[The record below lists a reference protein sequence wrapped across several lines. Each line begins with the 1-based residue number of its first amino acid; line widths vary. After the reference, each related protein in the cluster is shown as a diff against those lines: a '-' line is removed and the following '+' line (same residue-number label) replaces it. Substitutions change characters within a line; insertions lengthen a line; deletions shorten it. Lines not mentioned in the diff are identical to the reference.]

1 MAADDEDGARLDAGG
16 KAASARVPAPATTTT
31 TTTDVATELGLP
43 NPTTHRTLGDLAAH
57 GVLERESQGQGKP
70 DLWRFKSGRP
80 SVTRRTTT
88 SSEMSE
94 TSF

>member
-1 MAADDEDGARLDAGG
+1 MPAARLQTVEYLLDHGDA
-16 KAASARVPAPATTTT
+16 

-57 GVLERESQGQGKP
+57 GVVERESQGQGKA
-70 DLWRFKSGRP
+70 DLWRIQAWAAERYRAATS
-80 SVTRRTTT
+80 T

-94 TSF
+94 SSL